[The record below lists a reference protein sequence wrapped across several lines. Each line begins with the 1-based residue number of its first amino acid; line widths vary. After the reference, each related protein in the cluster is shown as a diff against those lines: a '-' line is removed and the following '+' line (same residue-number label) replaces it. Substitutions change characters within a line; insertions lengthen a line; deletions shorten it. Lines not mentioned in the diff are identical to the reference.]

1 LKFSHICYCLLAL
14 LLGLGVAAGQGMSLS
29 HSLDMTGGA
38 FSEDFVN
45 SLFGIGSGAGTE
57 ASGPWFGPEFDNSS
71 SASSFLSEFYI
82 NTSIPVV
89 SGFAPV
95 KFDVTHKTPSRI
107 YFGSG
112 QEVLYTQYQSTVAS
126 SRGNELWIQKGADW
140 SQYAI
145 VPAGTGMQFIAFA
158 PAGGQADYY
167 ELLQTDSMNV
177 TGKRLNFYSGYNSL
191 NFLADKVGRHI
202 LMFVLNNQPSNS
214 IIVDVISQAPTA
226 QQAVAAGQMPP
237 STNQP
242 AGYSA
247 QSSVTSGYAQSSGAS
262 AQYQSVGT
270 STQYQTYSS
279 TSTYPTQTGSV
290 AGDTPVTIQTTMR
303 GYDVYVDGVMVG
315 KEGTNGDA
323 LDGVFR
329 FSVVG
334 GKTHTIRIFDGS
346 NNYEKPMYF
355 ERGVSKVINVPAA
368 STVYTTGIPY

>member
-1 LKFSHICYCLLAL
+1 MKFSHLCFCLLAL
-14 LLGLGVAAGQGMSLS
+14 LLGAGAAAGQGVSLLQS
-29 HSLDMTGGA
+29 MDMTGGA

-45 SLFGIGSGAGTE
+45 SLFGIGSGAVSE

-71 SASSFLSEFYI
+71 SASSFFSEFYI
-82 NTSIPVV
+82 NTSIPVI
-89 SGFAPV
+89 SGFTPV
-95 KFDVTHKTPSRI
+95 KFDATHKMPSRI

-112 QEVLYTQYQSTVAS
+112 QEVLYTQYQSTMAS
-126 SRGNELWIQKGADW
+126 SRGNELWIQKGSDW

-167 ELLQTDSMNV
+167 ELLQTNSMNV

-191 NFLADKVGRHI
+191 NFMADKVGRHI

-214 IIVDVISQAPTA
+214 IIVDVISQAPPA
-226 QQAVAAGQMPP
+226 QQVVAAGQMPP
-237 STNQP
+237 STNGP
-242 AGYSA
+242 AGYSVPNSA
-247 QSSVTSGYAQSSGAS
+247 PSGYVQSA
-262 AQYQSVGT
+262 GT
-270 STQYQTYSS
+270 STQYQSQSSS
-279 TSTYPTQTGSV
+279 TQTIAYGSTYPSQTGSA

-315 KEGTNGDA
+315 KDGSNGDA

-329 FSVVG
+329 FNVVG
-334 GKTHTIRIFDGS
+334 GQTHTIRIFDGS

-368 STVYTTGIPY
+368 TTVYTTGMPY